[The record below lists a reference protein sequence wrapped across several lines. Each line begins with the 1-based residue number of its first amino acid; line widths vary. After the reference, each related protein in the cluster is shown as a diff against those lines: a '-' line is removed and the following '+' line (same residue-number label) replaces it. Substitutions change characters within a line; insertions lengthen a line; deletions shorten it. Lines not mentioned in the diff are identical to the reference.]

1 MLGNQPRN
9 GGSGEIIASGQQIDF
24 RHIGSGINLRAADA
38 GSTGLDLTALLLAN
52 PQEETAR

>member
-9 GGSGEIIASGQQIDF
+9 GGSGETVASGQQIDF
-24 RHIGSGINLRAADA
+24 RRIGSGIDLPAADA
-38 GSTGLDLTALLLAN
+38 ASTGLDLTALLPAN